1 MFYYL
6 GWFIIFL
13 SVLLVT
19 HFLSKHLRFIVI
31 SFIKI
36 YVAASI
42 TLFLASLVYVY
53 EHVDVNH
60 IEQFSQTIYK
70 RMIELRDAQL

>member
-13 SVLLVT
+13 SVLLLT
-19 HFLSKHLRFIVI
+19 FLIKAFAVYRYIF
-31 SFIKI
+31 FKI